1 MIIHIHIYSLGFI
14 SFLFIFLHI
23 IFFFF
28 SLFFFFCFFFFFS
41 SRRRHTRW
49 PRDWSSDVCLPIS
62 ALDPLDQARAEQL
75 AAPGGPHLRP
85 VVGAGNAELHEPGRP
100 GGRAGDPGAAG
111 ARVSVRTLT
120 EIGRASCRERAE
132 ESEVAVEQTTR
143 GE

>member
-62 ALDPLDQARAEQL
+62 NFARKKFTGDGSIAGEEARAEKGDERAKKQEQDR
-75 AAPGGPHLRP
+75 ASDNGVQRNENRSDEQ
-85 VVGAGNAELHEPGRP
+85 VGEVGFAK
-100 GGRAGDPGAAG
+100 
-111 ARVSVRTLT
+111 
-120 EIGRASCRERAE
+120 IGRASCRKECR
-132 ESEVAVEQTTR
+132 
-143 GE
+143 